1 MTPRLGAAAF
11 GAATVLLCS
20 AAAAAAVVT
29 DDPTGSGTPSS
40 SSDPGGKGSDGRG
53 QGEGRTGGVGPDA
66 AGPAHHGLCT
76 AWSHVRDTPGRAAQ
90 SPAFRNLQEA
100 GCEDGAA
107 TRGDEKK
114 KEKDEATSPGQGR
127 PDNPGRGHAK
137 DRSKA
142 KDKNGDGDDSGDDS
156 GDQGGDATED

>member
-1 MTPRLGAAAF
+1 MIPRLGAAAF

-20 AAAAAAVVT
+20 GVAAAPAVVT
-29 DDPTGSGTPSS
+29 DGPTGSGTPSS

-137 DRSKA
+137 DRSRA
-142 KDKNGDGDDSGDDS
+142 KDKNSDGDDS